1 MNHNISPSEKHQS
14 ISQVQSA
21 YTHFLLDM
29 WGVVHDGCNAL
40 PGAIDCLEQLRDHDK
55 KILFISNSS
64 RPGSVL
70 EKLMNTMGIH
80 RGIHYDHIYSSG
92 DAVIDGMNHPQNPLY
107 RKAYYYLGDDREHPV
122 AQQIQGEDVKALE
135 DADYIL
141 FTALTPTT
149 DMVLE
154 EGLRTQKTLVCANPD
169 VLAIHGGQIG
179 YCPGLAAQ
187 KYEEQGGEVIYYGKP
202 HPPIYEAALKKL
214 GNPPQNKVLAVG
226 DGMHTDIKGANTM
239 GLDSVLIHSGIHHE
253 YSWEALCAE
262 LKRQQIIPTFVTD
275 RFVWE
280 TV

>member
-1 MNHNISPSEKHQS
+1 MNYNISPSEKHQS
-14 ISQVQSA
+14 ISQIQSG

-40 PGAIDCLEQLRDHDK
+40 PGAIDCLEHLRAHGK

-64 RPGSVL
+64 RPGDAL
-70 EKLMNTMGIH
+70 EELMNTMGIH
-80 RGIHYDHIYSSG
+80 RDEHYDHIYSSG
-92 DAVIDGMNHPQNPLY
+92 DAVIDGLNHPQNPLY
-107 RKAYYYLGDDREHPV
+107 QKPYYYLGDNIDHPV
-122 AQQIQGEDVKALE
+122 VREIRGKDVKNLE

-154 EGLRTQKTLVCANPD
+154 EGLRTNKTLVCANPD
-169 VLAIHGGQIG
+169 VVAIHGGRIG

-187 KYEEQGGEVIYYGKP
+187 KYEKQGGEVIYYGKP
-202 HPPIYEAALKKL
+202 HPAIYKAALKKM
-214 GNPPQNKVLAVG
+214 GYPSQNKVLAVG

-239 GLDSVLIHSGIHHE
+239 ELDSVLIHSGIHHS

-262 LKRQQIIPTFVTD
+262 LKMQKITPTFVMD
-275 RFVWE
+275 RFMWK
-280 TV
+280 TA